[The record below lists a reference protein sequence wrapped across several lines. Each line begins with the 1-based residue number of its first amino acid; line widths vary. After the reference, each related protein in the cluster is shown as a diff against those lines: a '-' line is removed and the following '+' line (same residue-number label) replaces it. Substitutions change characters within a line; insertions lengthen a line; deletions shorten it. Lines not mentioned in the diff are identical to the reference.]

1 MNQKHIGTFLRELR
15 LEHDWTQQQLADRI
29 GVSNR
34 SVSRWE
40 TGSTMPDLSLLV
52 MLSELYGISVDE
64 ILDGERKG
72 DDMIDNT
79 TMGKVADYNAQ
90 INERKDR
97 RMTVLFS
104 IAFVMFVGYC
114 IIEANGLADTA
125 PWSHAAE
132 VCLGFVAGILACGVL
147 YASGCMQQI
156 AKAKLRLKGYLLG
169 KKNDD
174 EPTR

>member
-1 MNQKHIGTFLRELR
+1 MNQKHIGAFLKELR
-15 LEHDWTQQQLADRI
+15 LEHDWTQTQLADKI

-40 TGSTMPDLSLLV
+40 NGSTMPDLSLLIL
-52 MLSELYGISVDE
+52 LSELYGISVDE
-64 ILDGERKG
+64 ILDGERNS
-72 DDMIDNT
+72 DEMIDNKA
-79 TMGKVADYNAQ
+79 MSKVADYNAR
-90 INERKDR
+90 INERRDR
-97 RMTVLFS
+97 RMTVLFAL
-104 IAFVMFVGYC
+104 AFVMFVGYC

-125 PWSHAAE
+125 PWSNVAE

-156 AKAKLRLKGYLLG
+156 AKAKLRLRGYLLG

>member
-1 MNQKHIGTFLRELR
+1 MNQKHIGTFLKELR
-15 LEHDWTQQQLADRI
+15 LEHGWTQQQLADQI

-52 MLSELYGISVDE
+52 MLSELYEISVDE

-125 PWSHAAE
+125 PWSNVAE
-132 VCLGFVAGILACGVL
+132 ACLGFVAGILACGVL
-147 YASGCMQQI
+147 YASGRMQQI
-156 AKAKLRLKGYLLG
+156 AKAKLRLRGYLLG
-169 KKNDD
+169 KKDD
-174 EPTR
+174 DDSTR